1 MRSFSSG
8 LLVEKTSFLS
18 VRSFYRGILLRKTG
32 ILNRK
37 LFTYHAEENWGAL
50 HHKFLPITCGRRL
63 SFLHPKLHTDMQTEI
78 HAHVHNI
85 LRLIICMRKYVW
97 LSSLSISHSDF
108 ISDDNI
114 FQASCI
120 AEPKFCIW
128 PIPLTKNIRWSCTWL
143 TLLRSWLLLLWWFCT
158 DVDLSYQYCGE
169 ECTLM
174 QNWLSASRSDIS
186 HFTPV
191 GWEFHFV

>member
-1 MRSFSSG
+1 MKLG
-8 LLVEKTSFLS
+8 LIIVLEKPEFRTWEASPRFC
-18 VRSFYRGILLRKTG
+18 LLRKIHFRLSEAFTEVSCWG
-32 ILNRK
+32 RPSILDQK

-63 SFLHPKLHTDMQTEI
+63 SFLHPKLHTNMQTEI
-78 HAHVHNI
+78 YTHAHNI
-85 LRLIICMRKYVW
+85 LWPIICMRKFVW

-128 PIPLTKNIRWSCTWL
+128 SIPLSENITLILYL
-143 TLLRSWLLLLWWFCT
+143 T
-158 DVDLSYQYCGE
+158 G
-169 ECTLM
+169 
-174 QNWLSASRSDIS
+174 LSA
-186 HFTPV
+186 
-191 GWEFHFV
+191 G